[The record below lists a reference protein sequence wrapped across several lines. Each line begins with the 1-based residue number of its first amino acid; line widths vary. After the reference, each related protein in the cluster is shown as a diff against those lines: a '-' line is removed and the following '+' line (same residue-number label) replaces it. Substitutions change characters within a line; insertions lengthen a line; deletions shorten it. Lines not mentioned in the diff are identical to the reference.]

1 MKIILLKDVRG
12 VGQRHEIKTVAD
24 GYAVN
29 FLFPNKAAEVATEEK
44 IKQFEKMRE
53 ANEAEA
59 KKLEEQ
65 LTNKVMS
72 LKGKSVTLSLK
83 ATEKGGL
90 FKAVAAKDVT
100 KAIRAEHSIEIPDE
114 AVHIAEHIKTVGAH
128 KATVSSKAGH
138 IELEVVVVA
147 A

>member
-1 MKIILLKDVRG
+1 MKVILLKDVKG

-44 IKQFEKMRE
+44 IKQFEKQRE
-53 ANEAEA
+53 AREAEA
-59 KKLEEQ
+59 KKGEEQ
-65 LTNKVMS
+65 LANKIMS
-72 LKGKSVTLSLK
+72 LKGKKVTISSR

-90 FKAVAAKDVT
+90 FKAMAAKDIA
-100 KAIRAEHSIEIPDE
+100 KGILAEHSLEIPDE
-114 AVHIAEHIKTVGAH
+114 YIHIATPIKTVGEH
-128 KATVSSKAGH
+128 TVQLSSKTNKA
-138 IELEVVVVA
+138 ELTVVMVA

>member
-1 MKIILLKDVRG
+1 MKVILLKDVKG

-44 IKQFEKMRE
+44 IKQFEKLRL
-53 ANEAEA
+53 AHEAEVQKA
-59 KKLEEQ
+59 EEQ
-65 LTNKVMS
+65 LANKVAS
-72 LKGKSVTLSLK
+72 LKGKKITLVLK

-90 FKAVAAKDVT
+90 FKAVAAKDIT
-100 KAIRAEHSIEIPDE
+100 KAILGEHSIEIPEDSI
-114 AVHIAEHIKTVGAH
+114 HISTPIKTVGEH
-128 KATVSSKAGH
+128 TLQLSSKNNKV
-138 IELEVVVVA
+138 ELEVIVNA